1 MDGVYLHLAMN
12 HIPVIA
18 SVFGLIILGY
28 GVLRRSD
35 PLTSAGLV
43 IMVLTGLVAIPVY
56 LTGEPAEEVAEGLP
70 GVIESMIGAHE
81 DLAQFALW
89 SAIIGGVV
97 AIASLPYRRARPEG
111 KSGRMLVSA
120 SLAAA
125 AITVGTMGWTAKLGG
140 VIRHTEIRAASS
152 QTATPA
158 SDNKR
163 KEDDDDH

>member
-18 SVFGLIILGY
+18 SLFGLVILAY

-35 PLTSAGLV
+35 PLTSTGLV
-43 IMVLTGLVAIPVY
+43 IMVVTGLVAIPVY

-89 SAIIGGVV
+89 SALISGVV
-97 AIASLPYRRARPEG
+97 AIAALFYFRARPEG
-111 KSGRMLVSA
+111 NAKRMILWA
-120 SLAAA
+120 SLACAA
-125 AITVGTMGWTAKLGG
+125 VTVGLMGWTAKLGG

-158 SDNKR
+158 TETRR
-163 KEDDDDH
+163 KDDDDDH